1 MSKTTA
7 LAAVAAGFRH
17 FKTELAA
24 ALARPA
30 DRTQHADY
38 ADTLEHKTAA
48 QVQAQLLAEVTAH
61 QNKKGQNIHKDLP
74 GSLGSYD
81 KAEYDASLD
90 LILDADSGVPM
101 SFYGDREF
109 LPPNI
114 TGSFES
120 GSNLTPWGY
129 VAMMME
135 DNGTLMML
143 RTGTDGDSK
152 GVYYSYI
159 RNAQTET
166 DLSKIIMSNTRYE
179 PAYFPASLRAMAIL
193 HGSQD
198 LIIGVMCNKS
208 DGARNGYFVS
218 LTNNT
223 MDHTK
228 HTGFFIP
235 EGYLFNVTLKQYMET
250 PSVPGP
256 GLRSV
261 PMGYVKAG
269 WAYFLIDL
277 FDEGK
282 IGYRVWRCPV
292 ANLIS
297 GVLGGFERVTG
308 WTINRGSGGVIGSA
322 DLVLFDSP
330 AAPFILTG
338 APAGLHSL
346 TNASPCRQ
354 AMVRE
359 DGRVNIF
366 QQFYQQFY
374 SGDGA
379 TGELGKNYI
388 FNFLIP
394 DNKVIDVARYY
405 NQKAVINYSG
415 SQFTFNDSPAA
426 PLIEVGRYLST
437 VGGQSAASIYTTK
450 FNQMWVYQTVTY
462 YTARTLY
469 RIDHDQNA
477 DPFTIFD
484 ARTPWG
490 PKTLGLNVTGRYGSG
505 LTESFAAHSNIGDN
519 VVSCVNSSRNAAN
532 QFGRWGVRC
541 VLEGNPD
548 YQYSSVTGGSAFRG
562 FAPTKNRYQLSAL
575 GIPEGNAIQ
584 LLNEAH
590 PGGSFVSQARFI
602 SRDGPLVRSY
612 NIDTNMNGS
621 GTVQTSAAVMNSLKQ
636 QIVSALGARGIGL
649 YYGPNTAENVLF
661 ELVVPQMYGGLPPFV
676 SGLFIGSDR
685 VTRMFLCSVD
695 IAGSRQNVT
704 AASLQTGTFTYVNSQ
719 IAMGI
724 SISLD
729 YWPEAGQTVIRA
741 TSNGFTLGLSPA
753 VVNLV
758 SGDREQLLIMATWT
772 GGAWAFVG
780 SPYWNYVQVAP
791 AGFLNFPSRGLYF
804 TKTSEFIRG
813 QIDCGTKMIGTLVS
827 TSEPPSQGIGELYD
841 GRISDINSSIVIVS
855 QKTVSAWTVYF
866 SDEAPAMLDGVFQLI
881 GQTTYELTPGV
892 DINKTYHVW
901 IVKINGVLSYKIVES
916 STATPV
922 AEASLYLG
930 YFTTTN
936 AGLNAVITAKRV
948 AIGGMV
954 LARAS
959 QGSGIPLTSG
969 TPNTPGRLNW
979 R

>member
-48 QVQAQLLAEVTAH
+48 EVQALLLAEITAH
-61 QNKKGQNIHKDLP
+61 QNKKGQNIHKDTP
-74 GSLGSYD
+74 SSLGSYD
-81 KAEYDASLD
+81 KAEFDASLD

-120 GSNLTPWGY
+120 GSNLTPWGT

-166 DLSKIIMSNTRYE
+166 DLTKIIMSNTRYE
-179 PAYFPASLRAMAIL
+179 PAYFPAGLRAMAIL

-228 HTGFFIP
+228 HTGFYVP
-235 EGYLFNVTLKQYMET
+235 EGYLFNVVLRSYIET
-250 PSVPGP
+250 TSAGP
-256 GLRSV
+256 AQFSV
-261 PMGYVKAG
+261 PMGYIKGG

-277 FDEGK
+277 FAEGK

-308 WTINRGSGGVIGSA
+308 WTINRGAGGVVGSA
-322 DLVLFDSP
+322 DITLFDSP
-330 AAPFILTG
+330 GAPFVMTG
-338 APAGLHSL
+338 NPAGIHSL
-346 TNASPCRQ
+346 VNASCARQ

-359 DGRVNIF
+359 DGRVNIW

-374 SGDGA
+374 AVDGA
-379 TGELGKNYI
+379 TQEIGRNYI

-405 NQKAVINYSG
+405 NQKAVINYNG
-415 SQFTFNDSPAA
+415 AVFTFNDSPAC
-426 PLIEVGRYLST
+426 PLSESGIYKST
-437 VGGQSAASIYTTK
+437 LGGQSCASLYTTK
-450 FNQMWVYQTVTY
+450 FNQMYCYQTSTY
-462 YTARTLY
+462 YTNRTLY

-477 DPFTIFD
+477 DPFVIFD
-484 ARTPWG
+484 GRTLWG
-490 PKTLGLNVTGRYGSG
+490 SKTLGINITGRYGSG
-505 LTESFAAHSNIGDN
+505 LTESFAAHSNIGDF
-519 VVSCVNSSRNAAN
+519 VVSCVNNARRSN
-532 QFGRWGVRC
+532 GDFGRWAVRC

-548 YQYSSVTGGSAFRG
+548 YQYSSVTGAFAYRG
-562 FAPTKNRYQLSAL
+562 FAPTKNRYQLDVL

-584 LLNEAH
+584 LLNESD
-590 PGGSFVSQARFI
+590 PSGSTVSQARFI
-602 SRDGPLVRSY
+602 SRDGPLVRAY
-612 NIDTNMNGS
+612 NIDTNMTAS
-621 GTVQTSAAVMNSLKQ
+621 GTVQTSAGVMNSLKQ
-636 QIVSALGARGIGL
+636 QIINNLAARGIGL
-649 YYGPNTAENVLF
+649 YYGPNTVENVMF
-661 ELVVPQMYGGLPPFV
+661 ELVVPQRYGGLPPFV
-676 SGLFIGSDR
+676 SGLYIGSDR
-685 VTRMFLCSVD
+685 ITRMFIYTVD

-704 AASLQTGTFTYVNSQ
+704 AASLQTGTFAQVNS
-719 IAMGI
+719 AWGYGT

-729 YWPEAGQTVIRA
+729 YWPESGQTVIRP
-741 TSNGFTLGLSPA
+741 TSNGFTLGLAPA

-758 SGDREQLLIMATWT
+758 SGDREQLLILATWT
-772 GGAWAFVG
+772 GGAWSFIG
-780 SPYWNYVQVAP
+780 TPFWNYVQVAP
-791 AGFLNFPSRGLYF
+791 AGFLNFPNRGLYF
-804 TKTSEFIRG
+804 TKASEFIRG
-813 QIDCGTKMIGTLVS
+813 QIDCGTKMIGVLVA
-827 TSEPPSQGIGELYD
+827 TSSPPTQGINEVFD
-841 GRISDINSSIVIVS
+841 GQIANPSASLVIVS

-866 SDEAPAMLDGVFQLI
+866 SDEAPAMLDGVYQLI

-901 IVKINGVLSYKIVES
+901 IVKINGVLSYKIVDS
-916 STATPV
+916 STVTPV

>member
-7 LAAVAAGFRH
+7 LAAVTAGFRH

-61 QNKKGQNIHKDLP
+61 TNKRGQNVHQDVP
-74 GSLGSYD
+74 NSLGSYN
-81 KAEYDASLD
+81 KAEFDASLD

-120 GSNLTPWGY
+120 GSNLTPWST

-159 RNAQTET
+159 RNAMTET

-179 PAYFPASLRAMAIL
+179 PAYFPADKRAMAIL

-235 EGYLFNVTLKQYMET
+235 EGYLFNVVLRQYME
-250 PSVPGP
+250 VPAQEGP
-256 GLRSV
+256 GQRGV
-261 PMGYVKAG
+261 PMGYIKNG

-277 FDEGK
+277 FAEGK

-297 GVLGGFERVTG
+297 GVLAGFERVTG
-308 WTINRGSGGVIGSA
+308 WTINRGSGGVVGS
-322 DLVLFDSP
+322 DDIVLFDSP
-330 AAPFILTG
+330 AAPFVLTG
-338 APAGLHSL
+338 QPAGLHSL
-346 TNASPCRQ
+346 TNSSPARQ

-359 DGRVNIF
+359 DGRVNIW
-366 QQFYQQFY
+366 QLFYQQFY
-374 SGDGA
+374 AGDGA
-379 TGELGKNYI
+379 TAELGRNYF

-405 NQKAVINYSG
+405 NQKAVCNYNG
-415 SQFTFNDSPAA
+415 SVFTFNDSPACPA
-426 PLIEVGRYLST
+426 QISGIYGST
-437 VGGQSAASIYTTK
+437 LGGQSASSLYTTK
-450 FNQMWVYQTVTY
+450 FNQMWTHQTSTY

-469 RIDHDQNA
+469 RMDHDQNA
-477 DPFTIFD
+477 DPFVIFD

-505 LTESFAAHSNIGDN
+505 LTESFAAHSNVGDY
-519 VVSCVNSSRNAAN
+519 VVNCVNNSRNAVN
-532 QFGRWGVRC
+532 QYGRWGVRC
-541 VLEGNPD
+541 VLEGVPN
-548 YQYSSVTGGSAFRG
+548 YRYSSVTGTFGYLG

-575 GIPEGNAIQ
+575 GIPETNCLQ
-584 LLNEAH
+584 LLNESD
-590 PGGSFVSQARFI
+590 PSGSTVSQARFA

-612 NIDTNMNGS
+612 NIDENLTAS
-621 GTVQTSAAVMNSLKQ
+621 GTVQTYQAVMDSLKQ
-636 QIVSALGARGIGL
+636 QVINLLGSLGFGL
-649 YYGPNTAENVLF
+649 YYGPNTGENVLF
-661 ELVVPQMYGGLPPFV
+661 ELNVPQRYGGLPPFV
-676 SGLFIGSDR
+676 CGMFIGSDR
-685 VTRMFLCSVD
+685 ITRLFICSVD
-695 IAGSRQNVT
+695 ISGNRQNVT
-704 AASLQTGTFTYVNSQ
+704 GASLQTGTFKYINS
-719 IAMGI
+719 IYGAGV

-729 YWPEAGQTVIRA
+729 YWPESGQTCIRP
-741 TSNGFTLGLSPA
+741 TSNGFTVGLMPA
-753 VVNLV
+753 IVNWV
-758 SGDREQLLIMATWT
+758 SGDREALMNLVTWT
-772 GGAWAFVG
+772 GGVWAFIG
-780 SPYWNYVQVAP
+780 TPFWDYVQVAP
-791 AGFLNFPSRGLYF
+791 CGFLNFPNRGLYY
-804 TKTSEFIRG
+804 TKSSEFIRG
-813 QIDCGTKMIGTLVS
+813 QIDCGTKMIGTLIA
-827 TSEPPSQGIGELYD
+827 TTEPPTQGLAEIYD
-841 GRISDINSSIVIVS
+841 TRISDINNSIVIVS

-866 SDEAPAMLDGVFQLI
+866 SDDAPAMLDGVFQSI
-881 GQTTYELTPGV
+881 GQTTYELNPGV

-901 IVKINGVLSYKIVES
+901 IVKIAGVLSYKIVDS

>member
-7 LAAVAAGFRH
+7 LAAVAEGFRT
-17 FKTELAA
+17 FKTELMA

-38 ADTLEHKTAA
+38 ADTLEYKTAA

-61 QNKKGQNIHKDLP
+61 QNKKGQNIHKDVP
-74 GSLGSYD
+74 SALGSYD

-120 GSNLTPWGY
+120 GSNLTPWST

-179 PAYFPASLRAMAIL
+179 PAYFPANLRAMAIL

-228 HTGFFIP
+228 HTGFYMP
-235 EGYLFNVTLKQYMET
+235 EGYLFNVVLKQWVT
-250 PSVPGP
+250 AGQDGP
-256 GLRSV
+256 AQFGV
-261 PMGYVKAG
+261 PMGYVKNG

-277 FDEGK
+277 YLEGK
-282 IGYRVWRCPV
+282 VGYRVWRVPV
-292 ANLIS
+292 ANLIA
-297 GVLGGFERVTG
+297 GALGGFERVTG
-308 WTINRGSGGVIGSA
+308 WTINRGSGGVIGS
-322 DLVLFDSP
+322 DDIVLFDSP
-330 AAPFILTG
+330 AAPFIFTG
-338 APAGLHSL
+338 APAGLHAVVNS
-346 TNASPCRQ
+346 TGARQ
-354 AMVRE
+354 VMVRE
-359 DGRVNIF
+359 DGRVNAWM
-366 QQFYQQFY
+366 QYYSQFYAV
-374 SGDGA
+374 DGA
-379 TGELGKNYI
+379 TQEIGRNYM

-394 DNKVIDVARYY
+394 DNKVIDIARYY
-405 NQKAVINYSG
+405 NQKGVVNYSG
-415 SQFTFNDSPAA
+415 SVFTFGDCPACPQDETA
-426 PLIEVGRYLST
+426 TFKST
-437 VGGQSAASIYTTK
+437 LGGQSAASLYTTK
-450 FNQMWVYQTVTY
+450 FNQMWTHQTSTY
-462 YTARTLY
+462 YTSRTLY
-469 RIDHDQNA
+469 RIDHNQNA

-484 ARTPWG
+484 GRVIWG
-490 PKTLGLNVTGRYGSG
+490 PKTQGINVTGRYGSG
-505 LTESFAAHSNIGDN
+505 LTESFAAHSNIGDF
-519 VVSCVNSSRNAAN
+519 VVSCVNNARRSNN
-532 QFGRWGVRC
+532 QFGRWGVRA
-541 VLEGNPD
+541 VLEGAPT
-548 YQYSSVTGGSAFRG
+548 YQYSSVTGGFAYRG
-562 FAPTKNRYQLSAL
+562 FAPTKNRYQLFDL

-584 LLNEAH
+584 LLNESD
-590 PGGSFVSQARFI
+590 PSGSTVSQARFI

-612 NIDTNMNGS
+612 NIDENMAAS
-621 GTVQTSAAVMNSLKQ
+621 GVVQTSAAVMASLKQ
-636 QIVSALGARGIGL
+636 QIINNLNARGIGL
-649 YYGPNTAENVLF
+649 YYGPNTVENVMF
-661 ELVVPQMYGGLPPFV
+661 ELVVPQRYGGLPPFV
-676 SGLFIGSDR
+676 SGLYIGSDR
-685 VTRMFLCSVD
+685 ITRMFLYSVD

-704 AASLQTGTFTYVNSQ
+704 AASLQTGTFAQVNSPVAQ
-719 IAMGI
+719 GV

-729 YWPEAGQTVIRA
+729 YWPECGQTVIRP
-741 TSNGFTLGLSPA
+741 TNNGFTLGLVPA

-758 SGDREQLLIMATWT
+758 SGDREQLLVLATWT
-772 GGAWAFVG
+772 GGVWNFVG
-780 SPYWNYVQVAP
+780 APFWNYVQVAP
-791 AGFLNFPSRGLYF
+791 CGFLNFPNRGLYF
-804 TKTSEFIRG
+804 TKVSEFIRG
-813 QIDCGTKMIGTLVS
+813 QIDCGTKMIGTLVAV
-827 TSEPPSQGIGELYD
+827 TTPPTQGVGEYYD
-841 GRISDINSSIVIVS
+841 AQISNINNSIVMIS

-866 SDEAPAMLDGVFQLI
+866 SDDAPAMLDGVYQLI

-901 IVKINGVLSYKIVES
+901 IVKINGVLSYKIVDS
-916 STATPV
+916 STATPA

-969 TPNTPGRLNW
+969 TPNTPGRMNW
-979 R
+979 K

>member
-7 LAAVAAGFRH
+7 LAAVAAGFRE
-17 FKTELAA
+17 FKTELMA

-38 ADTLEHKTAA
+38 ADKLENKTAA

-61 QNKKGQNIHKDLP
+61 TDKKGQNIHKDVP
-74 GSLGSYD
+74 NSLGSYN
-81 KAEYDASLD
+81 KEEFDASLD

-120 GSNLTPWGY
+120 GSNLTPWST

-152 GVYYSYI
+152 GVYYGYI

-166 DLSKIIMSNTRYE
+166 DLTKIIMSNTRYE

-235 EGYLFNVTLKQYMET
+235 EGYLFNVVLRGYMEHT
-250 PSVPGP
+250 GAGP
-256 GLRSV
+256 AQFGV
-261 PMGYVKAG
+261 PMGYIKGG

-277 FDEGK
+277 FAENK

-297 GVLGGFERVTG
+297 GTLGGFERVTG
-308 WTINRGSGGVIGSA
+308 WTINRGSGGVIGS
-322 DLVLFDSP
+322 DDIQLFDSGQT
-330 AAPFILTG
+330 PFVMTG
-338 APAGLHSL
+338 SPAGMHSL
-346 TNASPCRQ
+346 VNASCGRQ
-354 AMVRE
+354 VMVRE
-359 DGRVNIF
+359 DGRVNVF

-374 SGDGA
+374 AVDGA
-379 TGELGKNYI
+379 TSEIGRNYV

-405 NQKAVINYSG
+405 NQKAVINYNG
-415 SQFTFNDSPAA
+415 AVFTFNDSPAA
-426 PLIEVGRYLST
+426 PLATSGIFLST
-437 VGGQSAASIYTTK
+437 LGGQSAASIYTTK
-450 FNQMWVYQTVTY
+450 FNQMWTHQTSTY
-462 YTARTLY
+462 YTSRTLY
-469 RIDHDQNA
+469 RIDYPQNA

-484 ARTPWG
+484 ARTLWG
-490 PKTLGLNVTGRYGSG
+490 PKTLGTNLTGRYGSG
-505 LTESFAAHSNIGDN
+505 LTESFAAHSNIGDY
-519 VVSCVNSSRNAAN
+519 VVSCVNNARNSAN
-532 QFGRWGVRC
+532 QYGRWGVRS

-548 YQYSSVTGGSAFRG
+548 YQYSSVTAAYAYRG
-562 FAPTKNRYQLSAL
+562 FSPTKNRYQLNTL
-575 GIPEGNAIQ
+575 GIAEGNAIQ
-584 LLNEAH
+584 LLNESG
-590 PGGSFVSQARFI
+590 PGGFFVSQARFT
-602 SRDGPLVRSY
+602 SRDGPLVRAY
-612 NIDTNMNGS
+612 NIDTNMNSS
-621 GTVQTSAAVMNSLKQ
+621 GTVQTSPAVMNSLKQ
-636 QIVSALGARGIGL
+636 QIINNLAARGIGL
-649 YYGPNTAENVLF
+649 YYGPNTAENLLF
-661 ELVVPQMYGGLPPFV
+661 ELIVPQLYGGLPPFV
-676 SGLFIGSDR
+676 SGLYIGSDR
-685 VTRMFLCSVD
+685 VTRMFLYSVD

-704 AASLQTGTFTYVNSQ
+704 AASLQTGTFAQVNSVYG
-719 IAMGI
+719 ASN

-729 YWPEAGQTVIRA
+729 YWAEAGQTVIRP
-741 TSNGFTLGLSPA
+741 TSNGYTLGLTPP

-758 SGDREQLLIMATWT
+758 SGDREQLMILATWT
-772 GGAWAFVG
+772 GGVWSFIG
-780 SPYWNYVQVAP
+780 DPFWNYVHVAP
-791 AGFLNFPSRGLYF
+791 CGFLNFPNRGLYF
-804 TKTSEFIRG
+804 TKSSEFIRG
-813 QIDCGTKMIGTLVS
+813 QIDCGTKMIGTLVA
-827 TSEPPSQGIGELYD
+827 TSAPPSQGLNQYYD
-841 GRISDINSSIVIVS
+841 AQIANINNSIVIVS

-866 SDEAPAMLDGVFQLI
+866 SDDAPAMLDGVYQSI

-901 IVKINGVLSYKIVES
+901 IVKIAGVLSYKIVDG